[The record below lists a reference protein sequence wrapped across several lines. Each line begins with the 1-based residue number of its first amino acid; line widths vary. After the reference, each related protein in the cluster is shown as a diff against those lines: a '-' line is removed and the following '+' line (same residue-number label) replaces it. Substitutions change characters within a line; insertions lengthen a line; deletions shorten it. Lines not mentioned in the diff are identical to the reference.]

1 MAYTW
6 GYDEFVKEV
15 RKLNELIEKES
26 DIKRKVYLQ
35 KIADTT
41 DKLFH
46 DNFNN
51 FQASKVTARQRLSSI
66 LNARLSYGRYYSII
80 GNFLDT
86 CVEHLELADNISTQ
100 LEEIDENGKFY
111 FLHTGASNNHSKTL
125 SLVDKFYSTFDR
137 DLYQVFSSI
146 YEERQHNIKF
156 LSRSQNDDKKS
167 NGNTLFIGGVN
178 KNFISICDISPL
190 ENYGCAVHEYG
201 HAIHNIVN
209 PDVSYA
215 DREDFF
221 IEVAAIFP
229 ELVALYENKGNFD
242 DLEVAYNLYTNVVTY
257 LDLAEFLNL
266 HTPIVNAWADNKFV
280 MSNRF
285 FSELEESYEVDEEC
299 FEKALSTTIE
309 DDGVYVLS
317 FIVSL
322 ELLHMYKNDKKKA
335 LELFKNFLTYPANED
350 LLVFMLKNL
359 SLNSHAKE
367 EVGIILNNFNKKLQ
381 KRRF

>member
-1 MAYTW
+1 MVYTW
-6 GYDEFVKEV
+6 GYEDFVKEV
-15 RKLNELIEKES
+15 KKLNELIETES

-46 DNFNN
+46 DTFNN
-51 FQASKVTARQRLSSI
+51 FPVPKDTAKQRLSNI
-66 LNARLSYGRYYSII
+66 LSARLTYGRYYSII

-86 CVEHLELADNISTQ
+86 CVDHLDLADDISTR
-100 LEEIDENGKFY
+100 LEKIDENGNFD
-111 FLHTGASNNHSKTL
+111 FLHTGASINHSKTL
-125 SLVDKFYSTFDR
+125 SLVDKFYRTFDK

-146 YEERQHNIKF
+146 YGERQHNMRF
-156 LSRSQNDDKKS
+156 LNRAQNDDKKS

-178 KNFISICDISPL
+178 KNFISVCDTSPL
-190 ENYGCAVHEYG
+190 ENYGCTVHEYG

-209 PDVSYA
+209 SDVPYS

-221 IEVAAIFP
+221 AEVAAIFP

-242 DLEVAYNLYTNVVTY
+242 DLEAAYHLYTNVVTY
-257 LDLAEFLNL
+257 LDSAEFLTL
-266 HTPIVNAWADNKFV
+266 HTPIINAWADNKFV
-280 MSNRF
+280 MSNKF
-285 FSELEESYEVDEEC
+285 FSELEECYEVDEEC

-309 DDGVYVLS
+309 DEGVYVLS

-322 ELLHMYKNDKKKA
+322 ELLHIYKEDKRKA
-335 LELFKNFLTYPANED
+335 LELFKKFLSYPANED
-350 LLVFMLKNL
+350 LLVFMLENF

-367 EVGIILNNFNKKLQ
+367 EVGIILEDFSKKLK